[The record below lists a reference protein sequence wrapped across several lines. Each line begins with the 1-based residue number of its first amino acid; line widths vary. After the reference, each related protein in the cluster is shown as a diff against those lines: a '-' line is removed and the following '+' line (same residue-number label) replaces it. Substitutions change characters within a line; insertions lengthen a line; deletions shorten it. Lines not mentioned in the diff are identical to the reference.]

1 MTKSGFDAEFDV
13 VVVGAGSAG
22 CVLSAR
28 LTENPDITLC
38 AIEAGGRD
46 RNPWIHI
53 PMGFGKLVPNP
64 NVNWGYATEPEPG
77 LGGRSIVWP
86 RGKVLGG
93 SGSINGLVFLRG
105 APSDY
110 DEWQRL
116 GAQGWSYR
124 DVLPYFKRMEHC
136 VDGANTWRGTGGPM
150 TVSQIKRPSTV
161 ARAFVEAC
169 ERLQYQRNPDFNGE
183 RIDGIGFAPLN
194 VHNGWR
200 RSTAVGYLKPNLK
213 RRNLELMTRTHVR
226 RILFEG
232 RRAVG
237 VEVERNGQIQ
247 RIGARRELV
256 LSGGSINSPVLLLA
270 SGVGP
275 AGELTAQ
282 GIDVKLDLPGVGKNL
297 QDHYQSS
304 FAFKTHLPGTL
315 NETILSPVKS
325 AKLALQWLLTG
336 SGQMAVGATEATL
349 FAKSNPS
356 EPVPDIQYQVL
367 NYSSDGIVKGLH
379 RWPGFSF
386 IFSVCRPKSRGEI
399 TLRDKEGRLPPRIR
413 RQLPD
418 PPRRR
423 QDHGGGVSHR
433 QPDCGDRSVPFARQ
447 RTVAAGARG
456 EKRRADRGLCPQ
468 GRLDRLSSVR
478 NLPDGRAERRG
489 GRQPAAC
496 SRHRRVAGSRRFRDA
511 GDAIAEHSSRH
522 NYGRGEGFGY
532 HRNSLGELNRM
543 DMPAPFTLAFLVSRR
558 YIWRTINGRADV
570 DFNKPIGSDTGIG
583 GAVFGRANSPCPNRP
598 GVILDPRL
606 AFRLRRQFNRRPE
619 PEHLRQLSEL

>member
-1 MTKSGFDAEFDV
+1 MSNSGFDAEFDV

-28 LTENPDITLC
+28 LTENPNITLC

-64 NVNWGYATEPEPG
+64 KVNWGYETEPEPG
-77 LGGRSIVWP
+77 LGGRRIVWP

-116 GAQGWSYR
+116 GAQGWGYR
-124 DVLPYFKRMEHC
+124 DVLPYFKRMEHS
-136 VDGANTWRGTGGPM
+136 VDGANEWRGTGGPM
-150 TVSQIKRPSTV
+150 TISNIKRPSTV
-161 ARAFVEAC
+161 AKAFVEAC

-200 RSTAVGYLKPNLK
+200 RSTAVGYLKPNLG
-213 RRNLELMTRTHVR
+213 RRNLELMTRAHVR

-237 VEVERNGQIQ
+237 VEVERDGLIQ
-247 RIGARRELV
+247 RIGARRELI

-270 SGVGP
+270 SGIGP
-275 AGELTAQ
+275 AAELTAQ
-282 GIDVKLDLPGVGKNL
+282 GIDVKLDLGGVGKNL

-304 FAFKTHLPGTL
+304 FAFKTRSPDTF
-315 NETILSPVKS
+315 NEAVMSPAKS
-325 AKLALQWLLTG
+325 VKLALQWLLTG
-336 SGQMAVGATEATL
+336 SGQLAVGATEATL
-349 FAKSNPS
+349 FAKSSPS

-367 NYSSDGIVKGLH
+367 NFSSDGLVNGLH

-399 TLRDKEGRLPPRIR
+399 TLRDKAGRLPPKILANYLTDPDDVRIM
-413 RQLPD
+413 L
-418 PPRRR
+418 
-423 QDHGGGVSHR
+423 
-433 QPDCGDRSVPFARQ
+433 
-447 RTVAAGARG
+447 AAFRI
-456 EKRRADRGLCPQ
+456 
-468 GRLDRLSSVR
+468 
-478 NLPDGRAERRG
+478 
-489 GRQPAAC
+489 GRQIAATDPFRSLVSEPLRPGPEVQSDEQIADYIRKAGSTVYHPC
-496 SRHRRVAGSRRFRDA
+496 GTCRMGEDDSAVVDSRLRVRGIEGLRVADA
-511 GDAIAEHSSRH
+511 SV
-522 NYGRGEGFGY
+522 
-532 HRNSLGELNRM
+532 
-543 DMPAPFTLAFLVSRR
+543 MPAMPSPNIHPA
-558 YIWRTINGRADV
+558 TIMVAE
-570 DFNKPIGSDTGIG
+570 KGSDII
-583 GAVFGRANSPCPNRP
+583 AAALAN
-598 GVILDPRL
+598 
-606 AFRLRRQFNRRPE
+606 
-619 PEHLRQLSEL
+619 

>member
-1 MTKSGFDAEFDV
+1 MSKSGLDAEFDV

-28 LTENPDITLC
+28 LTENPNITLC

-64 NVNWGYATEPEPG
+64 NVNWGYQTEPEPG

-116 GAQGWSYR
+116 GAQGWGYR

-136 VDGANTWRGTGGPM
+136 VDGANEWRGTGGPM
-150 TVSQIKRPSTV
+150 TVSNIKRPST
-161 ARAFVEAC
+161 AAKAFVEAC

-200 RSTAVGYLKPNLK
+200 RSTAVGYLKPNLN

-232 RRAVG
+232 RRAIG
-237 VEVERNGQIQ
+237 VEVERDGQIQ
-247 RIGARRELV
+247 RIGARRELI

-270 SGVGP
+270 SGIGP
-275 AGELTAQ
+275 AAELAAQ
-282 GIDVKLDLPGVGKNL
+282 GIDVKLDLAGVGRNL

-304 FAFKTHLPGTL
+304 FAFKTHSPGTL
-315 NETILSPVKS
+315 NEAIRSPVKL
-325 AKLALQWLLTG
+325 AKLGLQWLIAG

-356 EPVPDIQYQVL
+356 EPVPDIQYQAL
-367 NYSSDGIVKGLH
+367 NYSSDGLANGLH

-399 TLRDKEGRLPPRIR
+399 TLRDREGRMPPRI
-413 RQLPD
+413 LANYLTHPD
-418 PPRRR
+418 DVRIM
-423 QDHGGGVSHR
+423 
-433 QPDCGDRSVPFARQ
+433 
-447 RTVAAGARG
+447 VAAFRIASRIAATDPFRSLVSEPLRPG
-456 EKRRADRGLCPQ
+456 
-468 GRLDRLSSVR
+468 
-478 NLPDGRAERRG
+478 PDVKSDE
-489 GRQPAAC
+489 QITDY
-496 SRHRRVAGSRRFRDA
+496 VRRFGSTVFHPCGTCRMGEDDQAVVDSALRLRGIEGLRIVDA
-511 GDAIAEHSSRH
+511 SV
-522 NYGRGEGFGY
+522 
-532 HRNSLGELNRM
+532 
-543 DMPAPFTLAFLVSRR
+543 MPAMPSPNIHPA
-558 YIWRTINGRADV
+558 TIMVAE
-570 DFNKPIGSDTGIG
+570 KGSDII
-583 GAVFGRANSPCPNRP
+583 AKALAN
-598 GVILDPRL
+598 
-606 AFRLRRQFNRRPE
+606 
-619 PEHLRQLSEL
+619 